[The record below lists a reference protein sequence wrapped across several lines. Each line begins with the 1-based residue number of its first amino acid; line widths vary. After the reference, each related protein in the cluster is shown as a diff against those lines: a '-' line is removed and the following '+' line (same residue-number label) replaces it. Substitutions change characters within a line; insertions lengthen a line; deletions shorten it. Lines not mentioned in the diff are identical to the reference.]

1 MDVTAGQCNEAH
13 SSNGNSSSHVIPV
26 TVKLAKKKLTSTG
39 HFSENAKYQLFKYFK
54 IPLLLTKKYKTKP
67 VLPLHLLIQGMKKE
81 YLKNH
86 VAE

>member
-26 TVKLAKKKLTSTG
+26 TVKLAKKLTSTG

-67 VLPLHLLIQGMKKE
+67 VLPLHLLIQGMKKK